1 MNMAALEAMTC
12 HMCGKPHDIQM
23 LTVRDKGMVHLHCHQ
38 EELLDLLRDFN
49 NQDHRLVIDKL
60 ESVLAI
66 TDRMRGYFSNST
78 EEGKDVRQM
87 NARLRSI
94 IHYFKTGAYYD

>member
-1 MNMAALEAMTC
+1 MPTLDAMTC

-23 LTVRDKGMVHLHCHQ
+23 LTVQDKGMVHLHCYQ
-38 EELLDLLRDFN
+38 QELLDLLIDFN
-49 NQDHRLVIDKL
+49 NQDYRLAIDKL

-66 TDRMRGYFSNST
+66 TSRMRGYFSNDT
-78 EEGKDVRQM
+78 EEGKDVRRV